1 MAKKKKKSWKKK
13 LLKAALIGGALY
25 GGSKLLKNRRATSIA
40 DMDDAAIN
48 VTHDALKPNWISKKA
63 EVVDTQPII
72 EGGSGAGGVH
82 QGRPKNLIFGQ
93 RKTSL
98 PPSMR
103 GGAPV
108 AEGYQRYG
116 ITGRTGRGRAGVTH
130 GWTDQPLKGGGIAK
144 RGTGAAYKSGGRVKS
159 MGIAKR
165 GGGIAKR

>member
-48 VTHDALKPNWISKKA
+48 VTHDALKPKFITKKTDVEP
-63 EVVDTQPII
+63 EVTKPDMSGVIGYGHPITQGNIKRKQEFENRRTIPGYGSAVAPPGILNPYNRFRNI
-72 EGGSGAGGVH
+72 KGRLGGN
-82 QGRPKNLIFGQ
+82 R
-93 RKTSL
+93 
-98 PPSMR
+98 
-103 GGAPV
+103 
-108 AEGYQRYG
+108 
-116 ITGRTGRGRAGVTH
+116 
-130 GWTDQPLKGGGIAK
+130 LKGGGIAK

-165 GGGIAKR
+165 GAGAAKR